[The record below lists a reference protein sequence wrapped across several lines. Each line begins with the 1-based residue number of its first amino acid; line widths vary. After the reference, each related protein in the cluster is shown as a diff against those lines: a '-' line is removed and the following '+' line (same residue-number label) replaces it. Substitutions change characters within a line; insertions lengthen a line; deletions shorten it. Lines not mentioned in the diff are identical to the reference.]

1 MNDFEAF
8 FSDWMKRYG
17 APPSA
22 LDFSED
28 KKERAAFRY
37 WARKNGLALA
47 SKQKQNAESFQTFYR
62 EYLREYGKP
71 PRACDYGRTANEHK
85 LFSEWAKREGLSLSK
100 QLKSRYYIELAN
112 LVEPYKREGKSRK
125 EAAEALGISIHKA
138 NAGFDT
144 LADDPFDVED
154 DPRACEP
161 EYVKELCDELRRRD
175 LIPPKLLPEEWSR
188 YLDIRQKR
196 LNDGTYGLILP
207 EDE

>member
-1 MNDFEAF
+1 MNYETF

-17 APPSA
+17 APPSVR
-22 LDFSED
+22 DFSDD
-28 KKERAAFRY
+28 KKEQAGFRY
-37 WARKNGLALA
+37 WARKNGLTLA

-62 EYLREYGKP
+62 EYLQEYGKP
-71 PRACDYGRTANEHK
+71 PRACDYGLTANEHK
-85 LFSEWAKREGLSLSK
+85 LFGEWAKREGLPLSK
-100 QLKSRYYIELAN
+100 QPKSRYYIELAN

-144 LADDPFDVED
+144 LADDP
-154 DPRACEP
+154 RACEP
-161 EYVKELCDELRRRD
+161 EYVKKLCDELRRRD

-196 LNDGTYGLILP
+196 LNDGTYGIILP

>member
-1 MNDFEAF
+1 MNYETF

-22 LDFSED
+22 RDFSDD
-28 KKERAAFRY
+28 KKEQAGFRY

-47 SKQKQNAESFQTFYR
+47 SKQKQNAESFQTFYN

-71 PRACDYGRTANEHK
+71 PRACDYGLTANEHK
-85 LFSEWAKREGLSLSK
+85 LFGEWAKREGLSLSK
-100 QLKSRYYIELAN
+100 QPKSRYYIELAN

-154 DPRACEP
+154 DQRACEP
-161 EYVKELCDELRRRD
+161 EDVKELCDELRRRD

-196 LNDGTYGLILP
+196 LNDGTYGIILP